1 MDMNELLQYFQQE
14 LPGINGFLDAEA
26 NNLNGLVRDVARH
39 ILGSG
44 GKRIRPMLTLLMAR
58 ASGYTGDDYHAI
70 ACSLEL
76 LHSATLLHDDYLDD
90 AELRRGK
97 EASHLVFGRT
107 ETILAGDALLALAN
121 EMGARY
127 GKSRLSWLLARGI
140 METAVG
146 EIEEIEFSKKPSLDR
161 KRYMEIIIGK
171 TARLIECAC
180 RCGVALAGGTPEQ
193 EDAAGEYGLNLGIAF
208 QLVDD
213 ALDYASP
220 TSETGKPEGGDLREG
235 KVTLPLI
242 LLMEE
247 GDPAGSET
255 LLQALTEGSLSGDQ
269 CEDILAQVREGRYSE
284 KTRGE
289 AAAYV
294 EKAKACLDGF
304 GPSEEVTIL
313 RQAADFVL
321 TRTK

>member
-1 MDMNELLQYFQQE
+1 MNDLLRYFQRE
-14 LPGINGFLDAEA
+14 LPAINEFLDAEA
-26 NNLNGLVRDVARH
+26 DQLNGLVKDVAKH
-39 ILGSG
+39 IIGSG
-44 GKRIRPMLTLLMAR
+44 GKRIRPMLTLLFAR
-58 ASGYTGDDYHAI
+58 ALGYRENDYHAI

-97 EASHLVFGRT
+97 VASHVQFGTT

-127 GKSRLSWLLARGI
+127 GNARLSWLLAKGI

-146 EIEEIEFSKKPSLDR
+146 EIEEIEFSKNPTLDR
-161 KRYMEIIIGK
+161 ERYMEIIIGK

-180 RCGVALAGGTPEQ
+180 RCGAALAGATPEQ

-220 TSETGKPEGGDLREG
+220 TSETGKPEGGDLKEG

-242 LLMEE
+242 LLMEGGDEAGVEPLLE
-247 GDPAGSET
+247 GLKEG
-255 LLQALTEGSLSGDQ
+255 ALTDEQ
-269 CEDILAQVREGRYSE
+269 CEAILSQVKEGRYSE
-284 KTRGE
+284 KTRDE

-294 EKAKACLDGF
+294 EKAKDCLDGF
-304 GPSEEVTIL
+304 TPGEELTVL
-313 RQAADFVL
+313 KQAADFVL

>member
-1 MDMNELLQYFQQE
+1 MNDLLRYFERE
-14 LPGINGFLDAEA
+14 LPAINGFLDAETDR
-26 NNLNGLVRDVARH
+26 LNGLVRDVAKH
-39 ILGSG
+39 IIGSG
-44 GKRIRPMLTLLMAR
+44 GKRIRPVLTLLFAR
-58 ASGYTGDDYHAI
+58 ALGYGKDDYHAI

-97 EASHLVFGRT
+97 VAAHIQFGRT

-127 GKSRLSWLLARGI
+127 GNARLSWLLARGI
-140 METAVG
+140 MDTAVG
-146 EIEEIEFSKKPSLDR
+146 EIEEIEFSRNPSLDR
-161 KRYMEIIIGK
+161 ETYMAIIIGK

-180 RCGVALAGGTPEQ
+180 RCGAALAGATPEQ
-193 EDAAGEYGLNLGIAF
+193 EDAAGEFGLNLGIAF

-247 GDPAGSET
+247 DGAGSGE
-255 LLQALTEGSLSGDQ
+255 LLAGLRDKSLTEEQ
-269 CEDILAQVREGRYSE
+269 CKSVLDRVRAGKYAD
-284 KTRGE
+284 KTRAE
-289 AAAYV
+289 AAVFV
-294 EKAKACLDGF
+294 EKAKATLTSLGE
-304 GPSEEVTIL
+304 SEAVTVL
-313 RQAADFVL
+313 GQAADFVL

>member
-1 MDMNELLQYFQQE
+1 MDALLRYFQRE
-14 LPGINGFLDAEA
+14 LPGINDFLDKEA
-26 NNLNGLVRDVARH
+26 DQLNGLVRDVAKH
-39 ILGSG
+39 IIGSG
-44 GKRIRPMLTLLMAR
+44 GKRIRPMLTLLFAR
-58 ASGYTGDDYHAI
+58 SLGYGKDDFHAI

-76 LHSATLLHDDYLDD
+76 SHSATLLHDDYLDD
-90 AELRRGK
+90 AELRRGRD
-97 EASHLVFGRT
+97 AAHLVFGRT

-127 GKSRLSWLLARGI
+127 GNARLSWLLAKGI

-146 EIEEIEFSKKPSLDR
+146 EIEEISFSKNPSLDR
-161 KRYMEIIIGK
+161 ETYMDIIIGK

-180 RCGVALAGGTPEQ
+180 RCGAALAGATPEQ
-193 EDAAGEYGLNLGIAF
+193 EDAAGDYGLNLGIAF

-220 TSETGKPEGGDLREG
+220 TSETGKPEGGDLKEG

-247 GDPAGSET
+247 GDEAGAES
-255 LLQALTEGSLSGDQ
+255 LLDALKEKSLSGEQ
-269 CEDILAQVREGRYSE
+269 CESILAQVREGRYSE
-284 KTRGE
+284 KTRDE
-289 AAAYV
+289 AARYV
-294 EKAKACLDGF
+294 EKAKACLESF
-304 GPSEEVTIL
+304 GESEEVTVL
-313 RQAADFVL
+313 KQAADFVL

>member
-1 MDMNELLQYFQQE
+1 MNDLLRYFERE
-14 LPGINGFLDAEA
+14 LPGINAFLDAETDK
-26 NNLNGLVRDVARH
+26 LNGLVRDVAKH
-39 ILGSG
+39 IIGSG
-44 GKRIRPMLTLLMAR
+44 GKRIRPVLTQLFAR
-58 ASGYTGDDYHAI
+58 AMGYKADDYHAI
-70 ACSLEL
+70 ACALEL

-90 AELRRGK
+90 AELRRGRV
-97 EASHLVFGRT
+97 AAHILFGRT

-127 GKSRLSWLLARGI
+127 GNARLSWLLAKGI
-140 METAVG
+140 METAEG
-146 EIEEIEFSKKPSLDR
+146 EIAEIEFSRNPSLDR
-161 KRYMEIIIGK
+161 EAYMAIIIGK

-180 RCGVALAGGTPEQ
+180 RCGAALAGAAPEQ

-247 GDPAGSET
+247 DGGAGRDE
-255 LLQALTEGSLSGDQ
+255 LLAGLRDRSLSEAQ
-269 CEDILAQVREGRYSE
+269 CEDVLARVRAGDHAG
-284 KTRGE
+284 KTRAE
-289 AAAYV
+289 AAVFV
-294 EKAKACLDGF
+294 ERAKATLSSLGE
-304 GPSEEVTIL
+304 GEPVAVL

>member
-1 MDMNELLQYFQQE
+1 MDELLRYFQRE
-14 LPGINGFLDAEA
+14 LPGINDFLDREA
-26 NNLNGLVRDVARH
+26 DQLNGLVRDVAKH

-44 GKRIRPMLTLLMAR
+44 GKRIRPLFTLLFAR
-58 ASGYTGDDYHAI
+58 ALGYAKDDYLAI
-70 ACSLEL
+70 ACALEL

-90 AELRRGK
+90 AELRRGRA
-97 EASHLVFGRT
+97 ASHLVFGRT

-127 GKSRLSWLLARGI
+127 GNPRLSWLLAKGI
-140 METAVG
+140 METATG
-146 EIEEIEFSKKPSLDR
+146 EIEEIEFSRAPSLNR
-161 KRYMEIIIGK
+161 ETYMRIIVGK

-180 RCGVALAGGTPEQ
+180 RCGAALAGATPEQ
-193 EDAAGEYGLNLGIAF
+193 EDAAGEFGLNVGIAF

-220 TSETGKPEGGDLREG
+220 TSETGKPEGGDLKEG

-247 GDPAGSET
+247 GDEAGAEV
-255 LLQALTEGSLSGDQ
+255 LLEALRDGSLSEAQSRDVL
-269 CEDILAQVREGRYSE
+269 EQVREGGYSE
-284 KTRGE
+284 KTREE
-289 AAAYV
+289 AARYI
-294 EKAKACLDGF
+294 EKAKACLDGYEP
-304 GPSEEVTIL
+304 GGELTVL
-313 RQAADFVL
+313 KQAADFVL

>member
-1 MDMNELLQYFQQE
+1 MNDLLRYFQRE
-14 LPGINGFLDAEA
+14 LPGINDFLDAEA
-26 NNLNGLVRDVARH
+26 DQLNGLVKDVAKH
-39 ILGSG
+39 IIGSG
-44 GKRIRPMLTLLMAR
+44 GKRIRPMLTLLFAR
-58 ASGYTGDDYHAI
+58 SMGYEKDDFHAI

-97 EASHLVFGRT
+97 AASHLVYGRT

-127 GKSRLSWLLARGI
+127 DKARLSWLLAKGI
-140 METAVG
+140 METATG
-146 EIEEIEFSKKPSLDR
+146 EIEEIEFSKSPTLDR
-161 KRYMEIIIGK
+161 QKYMEIIIGK

-220 TSETGKPEGGDLREG
+220 TSETGKPEGGDLKEG

-247 GDPAGSET
+247 GDEAGTEE
-255 LLQALTEGSLSGDQ
+255 LLESLKTCSLSGDQ
-269 CEDILAQVREGRYSE
+269 CEAILCQIKEGRYSE
-284 KTRGE
+284 KTRDE

-294 EKAKACLDGF
+294 EKAKACLEGF
-304 GPSEEVTIL
+304 PPGEEVTVL
-313 RQAADFVL
+313 KQAADFVL

>member
-1 MDMNELLQYFQQE
+1 MNELLRYFSRE
-14 LPGINGFLDAEA
+14 LPAINDFLETEA
-26 NNLNGLVRDVARH
+26 DQLNGLVKEVAKH
-39 ILGSG
+39 IIGSG
-44 GKRIRPMLTLLMAR
+44 GKRIRPMLTLLFAR
-58 ASGYTGDDYHAI
+58 AHGYEKNDYHAI

-97 EASHLVFGRT
+97 EASHLKFGRT

-127 GKSRLSWLLARGI
+127 GNARLSWLLAKGI

-146 EIEEIEFSKKPSLDR
+146 EIEEIQFSKNPELDR
-161 KRYMEIIIGK
+161 ERYMEIIIGK

-180 RCGVALAGGTPEQ
+180 RCGAALAGATPEE
-193 EDAAGEYGLNLGIAF
+193 EDLAGEYGLNLGIAF

-220 TSETGKPEGGDLREG
+220 TSETGKPEGGDLKEG

-242 LLMEE
+242 LLMEDSNE
-247 GDPAGSET
+247 AESRE
-255 LLQALTEGSLSGDQ
+255 LLDALKTTDLE
-269 CEDILAQVREGRYSE
+269 EERFEAILGRVKEGRYSE
-284 KTRGE
+284 KTREE
-289 AAAYV
+289 AAMYV
-294 EKAKACLDGF
+294 EKAKRCLDGF
-304 GPSEEVTIL
+304 TPGEEVEVL
-313 RQAADFVL
+313 KQAADFVL

>member
-1 MDMNELLQYFQQE
+1 MNELLQYFQRE
-14 LPGINGFLDAEA
+14 LPGINDFLDSEA
-26 NNLNGLVRDVARH
+26 GKLNGLVRDVAKH
-39 ILGSG
+39 IIGSG
-44 GKRIRPMLTLLMAR
+44 GKRIRPMLTLLFAR
-58 ASGYTGDDYHAI
+58 ALGYGKDDYHAI

-90 AELRRGK
+90 ADLRRGRT
-97 EASHLVFGRT
+97 ASHILFGRT

-127 GKSRLSWLLARGI
+127 GNARLSWLLAKGI

-146 EIEEIEFSKKPSLDR
+146 EIEEIEFSRNPSLDR
-161 KRYMEIIIGK
+161 EVYMNIIIGK

-180 RCGVALAGGTPEQ
+180 RCGAALAGGTPEQ

-242 LLMEE
+242 LLMEQ
-247 GDPAGSET
+247 GDRAECES
-255 LLQALTEGSLSGDQ
+255 LLEALKDGSLSDGQ
-269 CEDILAQVREGRYSE
+269 CQAVLSKVREGGYSE
-284 KTRGE
+284 KTRAE
-289 AAAYV
+289 AAAFV
-294 EKAKACLDGF
+294 ARAKDCLAPF
-304 GPSEEVTIL
+304 GSGEEVTVL
-313 RQAADFVL
+313 GQAADFVL

>member
-1 MDMNELLQYFQQE
+1 MNELLRYFQRE
-14 LPGINGFLDAEA
+14 LPAINEFLDTEA
-26 NNLNGLVRDVARH
+26 NQLNGLVKDVAKH
-39 ILGSG
+39 IIGSG
-44 GKRIRPMLTLLMAR
+44 GKRIRPILTLLFAR
-58 ASGYTGDDYHAI
+58 AQGYTGTDYHAI

-76 LHSATLLHDDYLDD
+76 LHSATLLHDDFLDD

-97 EASHLVFGRT
+97 AASHLVFGRT

-127 GKSRLSWLLARGI
+127 GKARLSWLLARGI

-146 EIEEIEFSKKPSLDR
+146 EIEEIEFSKNPSLDR
-161 KRYMEIIIGK
+161 DRYMEIIIGK
-171 TARLIECAC
+171 TAKLIECAC
-180 RCGVALAGGTPEQ
+180 RCGAALAGATSEQ
-193 EDAAGEYGLNLGIAF
+193 EDAAGAFGLNLGIAF

-220 TSETGKPEGGDLREG
+220 TSETGKPEGGDLKEG

-247 GDPAGSET
+247 DAT
-255 LLQALTEGSLSGDQ
+255 LDRESLLRGLKEGSLSESE
-269 CEDILAQVREGRYSE
+269 CHTILTRVREGRFSE
-284 KTRGE
+284 KTRDE

-294 EKAKACLDGF
+294 EKAKACLDGLAP
-304 GPSEEVTIL
+304 GEPVVVL
-313 RQAADFVL
+313 KQAADFVL

>member
-1 MDMNELLQYFQQE
+1 MNDLLRYFQRE
-14 LPGINGFLDAEA
+14 LPGINDFLDAEA
-26 NNLNGLVRDVARH
+26 DQLNGLVKDVAKH

-44 GKRIRPMLTLLMAR
+44 GKRIRPLLTLLFAR
-58 ASGYTGDDYHAI
+58 TMGYTKDDFHAI

-90 AELRRGK
+90 ADMRRGK
-97 EASHLVFGRT
+97 EAAHIVFGRT

-121 EMGARY
+121 QMGARY
-127 GKSRLSWLLARGI
+127 GKAHLSWLLAKGI
-140 METAVG
+140 METAIG
-146 EIEEIEFSKKPSLDR
+146 EIEEIQFSKNPSLDR
-161 KRYMEIIIGK
+161 ERYMEIIIGK

-220 TSETGKPEGGDLREG
+220 TSETGKPEGGDLKEG

-242 LLMEE
+242 LLMEDSD
-247 GDPAGSET
+247 GAGTEV
-255 LLQALTEGSLSGDQ
+255 LMEALGECSLTGDQ
-269 CEDILAQVREGRYSE
+269 CESILSQIKEGRYSE
-284 KTRGE
+284 KTRDE

-304 GPSEEVTIL
+304 PPGEEVTVL
-313 RQAADFVL
+313 KQAADFVL

>member
-1 MDMNELLQYFQQE
+1 MNELLLYFEKE
-14 LPGINGFLDAEA
+14 LPGINDFLDSETEK
-26 NNLNGLVRDVARH
+26 LNGLVRDVAKH
-39 ILGSG
+39 IIGSG
-44 GKRIRPMLTLLMAR
+44 GKRIRPLLTLLMAR
-58 ASGYTGDDYHAI
+58 AMGYDKDDYHAI

-97 EASHLVFGRT
+97 AASHLVFGRT
-107 ETILAGDALLALAN
+107 ETILAGDVLLALAN

-127 GKSRLSWLLARGI
+127 GNSRLSWLLARGI
-140 METAVG
+140 MQTAEG
-146 EIEEIEFSKKPSLDR
+146 EIEEIEFSKNPSLDR
-161 KRYMEIIIGK
+161 NVYMNIIIGK

-180 RCGVALAGGTPEQ
+180 RCGVSLAGGTQEQ

-220 TSETGKPEGGDLREG
+220 TSETGKPEGGDLKEG

-242 LLMEE
+242 LLMED
-247 GDPAGSET
+247 GDEAGIEV
-255 LLQALTEGSLSGDQ
+255 LLEALKEGSLSDDQ
-269 CEDILAQVREGRYSE
+269 CVDILNQVREGRYSE
-284 KTRGE
+284 MTREE
-289 AAAYV
+289 AARYV
-294 EKAKACLDGF
+294 EKAKTCLVGF
-304 GPSEEVTIL
+304 ASGEEVTVL
-313 RQAADFVL
+313 EQAADFVL

>member
-1 MDMNELLQYFQQE
+1 MDDLLRYFQRE
-14 LPGINGFLDAEA
+14 LPGINDFLDKEA
-26 NNLNGLVRDVARH
+26 DQLNGLVRDVSKH
-39 ILGSG
+39 IIGSG
-44 GKRIRPMLTLLMAR
+44 GKRIRPMLTLLFAR
-58 ASGYTGDDYHAI
+58 SLGYRKDDFHAI

-90 AELRRGK
+90 AELRRGR
-97 EASHLVFGRT
+97 EAAHLVFGRT

-127 GKSRLSWLLARGI
+127 GNARLSWLLAKGI
-140 METAVG
+140 METATG
-146 EIEEIEFSKKPSLDR
+146 EIEEIEFSRDPSLDR
-161 KRYMEIIIGK
+161 ETYMQIIIGK

-180 RCGVALAGGTPEQ
+180 RCGAALAGATPEQ

-220 TSETGKPEGGDLREG
+220 TSETGKPEGGDLKEG

-242 LLMEE
+242 LLMED
-247 GDPAGSET
+247 GDEAGSEM
-255 LLQALTEGSLSGDQ
+255 LLEGLKEKSLSEAQ
-269 CEDILAQVREGRYSE
+269 CEDVLTQVREGRYSE
-284 KTRGE
+284 KTREE
-289 AAAYV
+289 AVMYV

-304 GPSEEVTIL
+304 GSGEEVKVL
-313 RQAADFVL
+313 KQAADFVL

>member
-1 MDMNELLQYFQQE
+1 MNELLQYFQRE

-26 NNLNGLVRDVARH
+26 DKLNGLVKGVAKH
-39 ILGSG
+39 IIGSG
-44 GKRIRPMLTLLMAR
+44 GKRIRPMLTLLFAR
-58 ASGYTGDDYHAI
+58 AMGYEKDDYHAI

-90 AELRRGK
+90 AELRRGRT
-97 EASHLVFGRT
+97 ASHLVYGRT

-127 GKSRLSWLLARGI
+127 GQARLSWLLAKGI
-140 METAVG
+140 METATG
-146 EIEEIEFSKKPSLDR
+146 EIEEIEFSKDPSLDR
-161 KRYMEIIIGK
+161 EKYMEIIIGK

-180 RCGVALAGGTPEQ
+180 RCGAALAGATPEQ

-220 TSETGKPEGGDLREG
+220 TTETGKPEGGDLREG

-242 LLMEE
+242 LLMED
-247 GDPAGSET
+247 GDGAGSEA
-255 LLQALTEGSLSGDQ
+255 LLDALKDCSLTGAQ
-269 CEDILAQVREGRYSE
+269 CEALLEQVREGRYSE
-284 KTRGE
+284 KTRDE

-304 GPSEEVTIL
+304 APGEELTVL
-313 RQAADFVL
+313 RQAADYVL

>member
-1 MDMNELLQYFQQE
+1 MNELLHYFQRE
-14 LPGINGFLDAEA
+14 LPGINAFIDAEA
-26 NNLNGLVRDVARH
+26 DQLNGLVKDVAKH
-39 ILGSG
+39 IIGSG
-44 GKRIRPMLTLLMAR
+44 GKRIRPMLTLLFAR
-58 ASGYTGDDYHAI
+58 ALGYDKDDFHAI

-76 LHSATLLHDDYLDD
+76 LHSATLLHDDFLDD

-97 EASHLVFGRT
+97 AASHVVFGRT

-127 GKSRLSWLLARGI
+127 GNARLSWLLAKGI

-146 EIEEIEFSKKPSLDR
+146 EIEEIQFSKNPSLDR
-161 KRYMEIIIGK
+161 DKYMEIIIGK

-180 RCGVALAGGTPEQ
+180 RCGAALAGATPEQ

-242 LLMEE
+242 LLMED
-247 GDPAGSET
+247 GDEAGSEV
-255 LLQALTEGSLSGDQ
+255 LLESLAECSLSGEM
-269 CEDILAQVREGRYSE
+269 CSSILDQVREGRYSE
-284 KTRGE
+284 KTRDE

-294 EKAKACLDGF
+294 EKAKACLAGLTPGD
-304 GPSEEVTIL
+304 EVTVL
-313 RQAADFVL
+313 EQAADFVL

>member
-1 MDMNELLQYFQQE
+1 MNELLQYFQRE
-14 LPGINGFLDAEA
+14 LPGINDFLDAEA
-26 NNLNGLVRDVARH
+26 DQLNGLVKDVAKH
-39 ILGSG
+39 IIGSG

-58 ASGYTGDDYHAI
+58 ALGYDKDDFHAI

-97 EASHLVFGRT
+97 AASHLVFGQT

-127 GKSRLSWLLARGI
+127 GNAKLSWLLARGI
-140 METAVG
+140 METCEG
-146 EIEEIEFSKKPSLDR
+146 EIEEIAFSKNPALDR
-161 KRYMEIIIGK
+161 GIYMEIIIGK
-171 TARLIECAC
+171 TAKLIECAC
-180 RCGVALAGGTPEQ
+180 RCGVALAGGTQEQ

-220 TSETGKPEGGDLREG
+220 TSETGKPEGGDLKEG
-235 KVTLPLI
+235 KITLPLI
-242 LLMEE
+242 LLMED
-247 GDPAGSET
+247 GDGAGSEA
-255 LLQALTEGSLSGDQ
+255 LLEALKDGSLTDGQS
-269 CEDILAQVREGRYSE
+269 EAVLNQVREGRYSE
-284 KTRGE
+284 KTRDE

-294 EKAKACLDGF
+294 EKAKDCLAGF
-304 GPSEEVTIL
+304 APSDEVTVL
-313 RQAADFVL
+313 KQAADFVL

>member
-1 MDMNELLQYFQQE
+1 MDDFLRYFQRE
-14 LPGINGFLDAEA
+14 LPGINDFLGKEA
-26 NNLNGLVRDVARH
+26 DQLNGLVRDVAKH
-39 ILGSG
+39 IIGSG
-44 GKRIRPMLTLLMAR
+44 GKRIRPILTLLFAR
-58 ASGYTGDDYHAI
+58 ALGYEKDDYHAI

-97 EASHLVFGRT
+97 PAAHLVFGRT

-121 EMGARY
+121 EMAARY
-127 GKSRLSWLLARGI
+127 GKAKLSWLLAKGT
-140 METAVG
+140 METAMG
-146 EIEEIEFSKKPSLDR
+146 EIEEIAFSKNPSLDR
-161 KRYMEIIIGK
+161 QIYMDIIIGK

-180 RCGVALAGGTPEQ
+180 RCGATLAGATPEQ

-220 TSETGKPEGGDLREG
+220 TSETGKPEGGDLKEG

-242 LLMEE
+242 LLMED
-247 GDPAGSET
+247 GDGAGCET
-255 LLQALTEGSLSGDQ
+255 LLEALKEKSLSDEQ
-269 CEDILAQVREGRYSE
+269 CQDILTQVREGRYSE
-284 KTRGE
+284 KTREE

-294 EKAKACLDGF
+294 EKAKACLNGF
-304 GPSEEVTIL
+304 EPGEELAVL
-313 RQAADFVL
+313 KQAADFVL

>member
-1 MDMNELLQYFQQE
+1 MDELLRFFQRE
-14 LPGINGFLDAEA
+14 LPGINDFLDREA
-26 NNLNGLVRDVARH
+26 DQLNGLVRDVAKH
-39 ILGSG
+39 IIGSG
-44 GKRIRPMLTLLMAR
+44 GKRIRPMLTLLFAR
-58 ASGYTGDDYHAI
+58 ALGYDKDDYHAI
-70 ACSLEL
+70 ASSLEL

-90 AELRRGK
+90 AELRRGRD
-97 EASHLVFGRT
+97 AAHLVFGRA

-127 GKSRLSWLLARGI
+127 GNPRLSWLLAKGI
-140 METAVG
+140 MATAAG
-146 EIEEIEFSKKPSLDR
+146 EIEEIEFSRDPSLDR
-161 KRYMEIIIGK
+161 ETYMRIIIGK

-180 RCGVALAGGTPEQ
+180 RCGAALAGASPDQ
-193 EDAAGEYGLNLGIAF
+193 EDAAGEFGLNLGIAF

-247 GDPAGSET
+247 GDQAGAEV
-255 LLQALTEGSLSGDQ
+255 LLEALKEGSLSESQ
-269 CEDILAQVREGRYSE
+269 AADILSQVREGGYSD
-284 KTRGE
+284 KTRQE
-289 AAAYV
+289 AAMYV

-304 GPSEEVTIL
+304 KPGEELVVL
-313 RQAADFVL
+313 KQAADFVL

>member
-1 MDMNELLQYFQQE
+1 MNELLIYFQRE
-14 LPGINGFLDAEA
+14 LPGINDFLDSEIDK
-26 NNLNGLVRDVARH
+26 LNGLVKDVAKH
-39 ILGSG
+39 IIGSG

-58 ASGYTGDDYHAI
+58 AMGYRKDDYHAI
-70 ACSLEL
+70 ACSLEM
-76 LHSATLLHDDYLDD
+76 LHSATLLHDDYLDG
-90 AELRRGK
+90 AEIRRGK
-97 EASHLVFGRT
+97 AASHLVFGRT
-107 ETILAGDALLALAN
+107 ETILAGDVLLALAN

-127 GKSRLSWLLARGI
+127 GNARLSWLLAKGI

-146 EIEEIEFSKKPSLDR
+146 EIEEIEFSKNPSLDR
-161 KRYMEIIIGK
+161 DIYMEIIIGK

-180 RCGVALAGGTPEQ
+180 RCGVTLAGGTQDQ

-220 TSETGKPEGGDLREG
+220 TSETGKPEGGDLKEG

-242 LLMEE
+242 LLMED
-247 GDPAGSET
+247 GDESGSEV
-255 LLQALTEGSLSGDQ
+255 LLEALKDCSLTGEQ
-269 CEDILAQVREGRYSE
+269 CEAIVDQVREGRYSE
-284 KTRGE
+284 KTREE

-294 EKAKACLDGF
+294 DKAKACLAGF
-304 GPSEEVTIL
+304 APSEYLTVL
-313 RQAADFVL
+313 KQAADFVL

>member
-1 MDMNELLQYFQQE
+1 MNDLLRYFERE
-14 LPGINGFLDAEA
+14 LPGINAFLDAETDQ
-26 NNLNGLVRDVARH
+26 LNGLVRNVAKH
-39 ILGSG
+39 IIGSG
-44 GKRIRPMLTLLMAR
+44 GKRIRPLLTLLFAR
-58 ASGYTGDDYHAI
+58 AMGYRADDFHAI

-90 AELRRGK
+90 AEMRRGK
-97 EASHLVFGRT
+97 VAAHIEFGRT

-127 GKSRLSWLLARGI
+127 GNARLSWLLAKGI

-146 EIEEIEFSKKPSLDR
+146 EIEEIEFSRNPSLDR
-161 KRYMEIIIGK
+161 LAYMDIIIGK

-180 RCGVALAGGTPEQ
+180 RCGAALAGGSPEL

-247 GDPAGSET
+247 GDEAGREALLDALRNRSLSENRCAAMLALVREGDFAGKT
-255 LLQALTEGSLSGDQ
+255 RAEAAVFVGKAKQALTPFGE
-269 CEDILAQVREGRYSE
+269 
-284 KTRGE
+284 GE
-289 AAAYV
+289 A
-294 EKAKACLDGF
+294 
-304 GPSEEVTIL
+304 VTVL

>member
-1 MDMNELLQYFQQE
+1 MDQLLPYFQRE
-14 LPGINGFLDAEA
+14 LPGINDFLEHEA
-26 NNLNGLVRDVARH
+26 DQLNGLVRDVAKH
-39 ILGSG
+39 IIGSG
-44 GKRIRPMLTLLMAR
+44 GKRIRPMLTLLFAR
-58 ASGYTGDDYHAI
+58 ALGYDRDDYLDI
-70 ACSLEL
+70 ACALEL

-90 AELRRGK
+90 AELRRGRD
-97 EASHLVFGRT
+97 AAHLVFGRT

-121 EMGARY
+121 AMGARY
-127 GKSRLSWLLARGI
+127 GNPRLSWLLAKGI

-146 EIEEIEFSKKPSLDR
+146 EIEEIEFSRNPSLDR
-161 KRYMEIIIGK
+161 ETYMRIIIGK

-180 RCGVALAGGTPEQ
+180 RCGAALAGGTPEQ
-193 EDAAGEYGLNLGIAF
+193 EDAAGEFGLNVGIAF

-247 GDPAGSET
+247 GDEAGAEV
-255 LLQALTEGSLSGDQ
+255 LLEALKEGSLSEAQSRDVL
-269 CEDILAQVREGRYSE
+269 EQVREGGYSE
-284 KTRGE
+284 KTREE
-289 AAAYV
+289 AARYI
-294 EKAKACLDGF
+294 EKAKTCLDGYEP
-304 GPSEEVTIL
+304 GDELTVL

>member
-1 MDMNELLQYFQQE
+1 MNELLRYFQRE
-14 LPGINGFLDAEA
+14 LPGINQFLDAEA
-26 NNLNGLVRDVARH
+26 EALSGLVRDVARH
-39 ILGSG
+39 IIGSG
-44 GKRIRPMLTLLMAR
+44 GKRIRPMLTLLHAR
-58 ASGYTGDDYHAI
+58 ALGYDKEDFHAI
-70 ACSLEL
+70 ACALEL

-90 AELRRGK
+90 AEVRRGRA
-97 EASHLVFGRT
+97 ASHLVFGRT

-127 GKSRLSWLLARGI
+127 GNARLCWLLARGI

-146 EIEEIEFSKKPSLDR
+146 EIEEIQFAKHPTLDR
-161 KRYMEIIIGK
+161 EAYMRIIIGK

-180 RCGVALAGGTPEQ
+180 RCGAALAGATPEQ

-213 ALDYASP
+213 ALDYDSP

-242 LLMEE
+242 LFMEDCE
-247 GDPAGSET
+247 EAASDT
-255 LLQALTEGSLSGDQ
+255 LLTLMRDGELTDEQ
-269 CEDILAQVREGRYSE
+269 CAEVLAQVQDAGCAER
-284 KTRGE
+284 TRDE
-289 AAAYV
+289 AAIYV
-294 EKAKACLDGF
+294 ERAKACLAGLPP
-304 GPSEEVTIL
+304 GEERTVL
-313 RQAADFVL
+313 GQAADYVL

>member
-1 MDMNELLQYFQQE
+1 MDELLRFFQRE
-14 LPGINGFLDAEA
+14 LPGINAFLDRETDQ
-26 NNLNGLVRDVARH
+26 LNGLVRDVAKY
-39 ILGSG
+39 IIGSG
-44 GKRIRPMLTLLMAR
+44 GKRIRPMLTLLFAR
-58 ASGYTGDDYHAI
+58 TLGYAKDDYHAI
-70 ACSLEL
+70 ASALEL

-90 AELRRGK
+90 AELRRGRD
-97 EASHLVFGRT
+97 AAHLVFGRA

-127 GKSRLSWLLARGI
+127 GNPRLSSLLAKGI
-140 METAVG
+140 METAAG
-146 EIEEIEFSKKPSLDR
+146 EIEEIEFSRNPSLDR
-161 KRYMEIIIGK
+161 ETYMRIIIGK

-180 RCGVALAGGTPEQ
+180 RCGAALAGATPEQ
-193 EDAAGEYGLNLGIAF
+193 EDAAGDFGLNLGIAF

-247 GDPAGSET
+247 GDEAGAEV
-255 LLQALTEGSLSGDQ
+255 LLESLREGSLSEVQ
-269 CEDILAQVREGRYSE
+269 TADILDQVREGDYSK
-284 KTRGE
+284 KTREE
-289 AAAYV
+289 AAQFV

-304 GPSEEVTIL
+304 RPGEELVVL
-313 RQAADFVL
+313 KQAADFVL

>member
-1 MDMNELLQYFQQE
+1 
-14 LPGINGFLDAEA
+14 
-26 NNLNGLVRDVARH
+26 
-39 ILGSG
+39 
-44 GKRIRPMLTLLMAR
+44 
-58 ASGYTGDDYHAI
+58 
-70 ACSLEL
+70 
-76 LHSATLLHDDYLDD
+76 
-90 AELRRGK
+90 
-97 EASHLVFGRT
+97 
-107 ETILAGDALLALAN
+107 
-121 EMGARY
+121 MGARY
-127 GKSRLSWLLARGI
+127 GNARLSWLLAKGI

-146 EIEEIEFSKKPSLDR
+146 EIEEIEFSRAPKLDR
-161 KRYMEIIIGK
+161 RAYMEIIIGK

-180 RCGVALAGGTPEQ
+180 RCGAALAGSTPEI

-247 GDPAGSET
+247 GDEAGREA
-255 LLQALTEGSLSGDQ
+255 LLEALRDRSLSESQ
-269 CEDILAQVREGRYSE
+269 CAAVLARVREGRFAE
-284 KTRGE
+284 KTRAE
-289 AAAYV
+289 AAVFV
-294 EKAKACLDGF
+294 EKAKQALAPF
-304 GPSEEVTIL
+304 GEGEAVTVL

>member
-1 MDMNELLQYFQQE
+1 MNELLRYFQRE
-14 LPGINGFLDAEA
+14 LPGINVFLDTEA
-26 NNLNGLVRDVARH
+26 DQLNGLVKDVAKH
-39 ILGSG
+39 IIGSG
-44 GKRIRPMLTLLMAR
+44 GKRIRPMLTLLFAR
-58 ASGYTGDDYHAI
+58 AHGYKADDFHAI

-97 EASHLVFGRT
+97 VASHLKFGRT

-127 GKSRLSWLLARGI
+127 GNARLSWLLAKGI
-140 METAVG
+140 METATG
-146 EIEEIEFSKKPSLDR
+146 EIEEIEFSKNPTLDR
-161 KRYMEIIIGK
+161 AKYMDIIIGK

-180 RCGVALAGGTPEQ
+180 RCGVSLAGGTQEE

-220 TSETGKPEGGDLREG
+220 TSETGKPEGGDLKEG

-247 GDPAGSET
+247 GDEAGCEV
-255 LLQALTEGSLSGDQ
+255 LLEGLKDCSLSGDQ
-269 CEDILAQVREGRYSE
+269 CESILSQVKEGKYSE
-284 KTRGE
+284 KTRDE

-294 EKAKACLDGF
+294 EKAKACLEKLP
-304 GPSEEVTIL
+304 PSEHVTVL
-313 RQAADFVL
+313 KEAADFVL

>member
-1 MDMNELLQYFQQE
+1 MDDLLRYFQRE
-14 LPGINGFLDAEA
+14 LPAINAFLTKEA
-26 NNLNGLVRDVARH
+26 DQLGGLVRDVAHH
-39 ILGSG
+39 IIGSG
-44 GKRIRPMLTLLMAR
+44 GKRIRPMMTLLFAR
-58 ASGYTGDDYHAI
+58 AFGYRKDDHHAI
-70 ACSLEL
+70 ACALEL

-97 EASHLVFGRT
+97 RAAHLLFGRT

-127 GKSRLSWLLARGI
+127 GNPRLSWLLARGI
-140 METAVG
+140 METAEG
-146 EIEEIEFSKKPSLDR
+146 EIEEIAFSRNPSLDR
-161 KRYMEIIIGK
+161 DIYMKIIIGK

-180 RCGVALAGGTPEQ
+180 RCGAALAGATPEQ
-193 EDAAGEYGLNLGIAF
+193 EDAAGEYGLNVGIAF

-242 LLMEE
+242 LLMED
-247 GDPAGSET
+247 GDEAGSEA
-255 LLQALTEGSLSGDQ
+255 LLEALGEQSLSEAQ
-269 CEDILAQVREGRYSE
+269 CEDILHQVRDGGFAE
-284 KTRGE
+284 KTRQE
-289 AAAYV
+289 AARYV
-294 EKAKACLDGF
+294 EKAKACLDGV
-304 GPSEEVTIL
+304 GSGEETAVL

>member
-1 MDMNELLQYFQQE
+1 MDQLLRYFQRE
-14 LPGINGFLDAEA
+14 LPAINGFLDKESDQ
-26 NNLNGLVRDVARH
+26 LNGLVKDVAKH
-39 ILGSG
+39 IIGSG
-44 GKRIRPMLTLLMAR
+44 GKRIRPMLTLLFAR
-58 ASGYTGDDYHAI
+58 ALGYEKDDFHAI

-97 EASHLVFGRT
+97 EAAHIVFGRT

-127 GKSRLSWLLARGI
+127 GIARLSWLLAKGI
-140 METAVG
+140 METAEG
-146 EIEEIEFSKKPSLDR
+146 EIEEISFSKNPSLDR
-161 KRYMEIIIGK
+161 KIYMDIIIGK

-180 RCGVALAGGTPEQ
+180 RCGAALAGATPEQ
-193 EDAAGEYGLNLGIAF
+193 EDAAGEFGLNLGIAF

-220 TSETGKPEGGDLREG
+220 TSETGKPEGGDLKEG

-247 GDPAGSET
+247 GDKAGVDVLLEALKEKSFTETQLSEVLT
-255 LLQALTEGSLSGDQ
+255 L
-269 CEDILAQVREGRYSE
+269 VREGRYSE
-284 KTRGE
+284 KTRDE
-289 AAAYV
+289 AAVYV
-294 EKAKACLDGF
+294 EKAKACLSGF
-304 GPSEEVTIL
+304 QPGEELEVL
-313 RQAADFVL
+313 KQAADFVL